1 MGRRSYTSEFKAEA
15 VRLVEE
21 RGVSIR
27 QAARELGMAV
37 NTLQAWCAASRA
49 RGGARAQPSAGTQ
62 QEVARLQREVAH
74 LRMERDILKKA
85 AAYFARESK

>member
-1 MGRRSYTSEFKAEA
+1 MGRRSYTVEFKAEA

-21 RGVSIR
+21 RGVSMR
-27 QAARELGMAV
+27 QAARELGMSV
-37 NTLQAWCAASRA
+37 NTLQGWVVASRA
-49 RGGARAQPSAGTQ
+49 RGVARSQSAGSTQ
-62 QEVARLQREVAH
+62 QEVARLQREVAR

>member
-1 MGRRSYTSEFKAEA
+1 MGRRSYTAEFKAEA

-37 NTLQAWCAASRA
+37 NTLQVWVAASRA
-49 RGGARAQPSAGTQ
+49 RGGARPMPSGGTQ
-62 QEVARLQREVAH
+62 QEVARLQREVAR

-85 AAYFARESK
+85 AAYSARESK

>member
-1 MGRRSYTSEFKAEA
+1 MGRRSYTVEFKAEA

-21 RGVSIR
+21 RGVSMR
-27 QAARELGMAV
+27 QAARELGMSV
-37 NTLQAWCAASRA
+37 NTLQAWIVASRT
-49 RGGARAQPSAGTQ
+49 RGGARAPSGGATQ
-62 QEVARLQREVAH
+62 QEVARLQREVVR